1 MLKDSDYIVINRLNK
16 TFSDKKH
23 NDKTVFKNFNIKF
36 KSGVVH
42 CILGKSGC
50 GKSTLM
56 RILADL
62 ETFSSGSVNIFG
74 KNRDDHIISMILQE
88 NNLLPWL
95 NIYDNLKFAITNLNI
110 NDKEKDKII
119 IDILEKYSLLDYKMF
134 YPYELSVGMKQRVSL
149 AKTFINNPNII
160 LLDEPFCALDYITK
174 DSMHNMFLEA
184 YHNKKFTAIISTH
197 FIDEAIKL
205 ADYIHILGENNRYKL
220 IKNPLIKPRDKDDKY
235 QDFLEFI
242 KKEYI

>member
-1 MLKDSDYIVINRLNK
+1 MLKKNEYIIVNNLSK
-16 TFSDKKH
+16 SFSDKKRD
-23 NDKTVFKNFNIKF
+23 NKIIFKNFDCHF
-36 KSGVVH
+36 KGGFVH

-62 ETFSSGSVNIFG
+62 ETFDSGNVSIFD
-74 KNRDDHIISMILQE
+74 KKKEDYIISMILQE

-95 NIYDNLKFAITNLNI
+95 NIYENLKFATTNLSI
-110 NDKEKDKII
+110 NDKEKNTII
-119 IDILEKYSLLDYKMF
+119 TNILKKYNLLECKKF

-149 AKTFINNPNII
+149 AKTLINNPNII

-174 DSMHNMFLEA
+174 DNMHEMFLEA
-184 YHNKKFTAIISTH
+184 YYNKKFTAIITTH
-197 FIDEAIKL
+197 FVDEAIKL
-205 ADYIHILGENNRYKL
+205 ADYIHILGENNKYKI
-220 IKNPLIKPRDKDDKY
+220 IKNPLNHPREKDDKY

-242 KKEYI
+242 KNEYI

>member
-1 MLKDSDYIVINRLNK
+1 MKDNNYIVINKLNK

-50 GKSTLM
+50 GKSTIM
-56 RILADL
+56 RILAGL
-62 ETFSSGSVNIFG
+62 ETFSSGSINIFG
-74 KNRDDHIISMILQE
+74 KNRDEHIISMIIQE
-88 NNLLPWL
+88 NNLLPL
-95 NIYDNLKFAITNLNI
+95 NV
-110 NDKEKDKII
+110 NDKENDKII
-119 IDILEKYSLLDYKMF
+119 NDILEKYSLLDYKMF

-149 AKTFINNPNII
+149 AKTLINNPNII

-174 DSMHNMFLEA
+174 DTMHDIFLEA
-184 YHNKKFTAIISTH
+184 YNNKKFTAIISTH